1 MTQNPYQQGP
11 PPGYGQQP
19 PAGPPP
25 GWNQPQSSPPP
36 PWPQQPPAGY
46 PQGQPGYDY
55 PQNAPAQPGPP
66 PGPVQVSDDDF
77 ATPDAG
83 RPASGEQPALHQL
96 KNRLLLI
103 WPQRTGMAQNYNKDG
118 EEENVWFEAI
128 VCDGPP
134 IAEHIAGDT
143 DIATPFASGPK
154 QVPFFIAGLQ
164 SKGAMLDRLR
174 STSPGG
180 DQYGRPCLGRLVYQP
195 ARGRGKPWPT
205 LLDPT
210 DEDKALARQILP
222 LRAQLRAAAEPV
234 RQPQPDSFAPPVQ
247 SPGPPPAWA
256 QAPQP
261 QYQQPAGPPPGWPQQ
276 TPQGPPPGAPY
287 PPY

>member
-19 PAGPPP
+19 PAGWPA
-25 GWNQPQSSPPP
+25 PQYAEPI
-36 PWPQQPPAGY
+36 QQPPAGF
-46 PQGQPGYDY
+46 
-55 PQNAPAQPGPP
+55 PP
-66 PGPVQVSDDDF
+66 PQYGQAALPSDDEF

-103 WPQRTGMAQNYNKDG
+103 WPQRTGMAPNYNKDG

-261 QYQQPAGPPPGWPQQ
+261 QYQQPAGPPPGWNQQ
-276 TPQGPPPGAPY
+276 APQGPPPGY

>member
-25 GWNQPQSSPPP
+25 GWPQGPAYNQGQPGGGPPP
-36 PWPQQPPAGY
+36 AQY

-55 PQNAPAQPGPP
+55 PQNAPAYNQQPAAGTS
-66 PGPVQVSDDDF
+66 VTASDDEF

-103 WPQRTGMAQNYNKDG
+103 WPQRTGMADNYNKDG
-118 EEENVWFEAI
+118 QEENVWFEAI
-128 VCDGPP
+128 VCDGDP

-143 DIATPFASGPK
+143 DVRTPFAGGPK

-195 ARGRGKPWPT
+195 AKGRGKPWPT

-210 DEDKALARQILP
+210 DADKALARQILP
-222 LRAQLRAAAEPV
+222 MRTQLRAAAEPV

-247 SPGPPPAWA
+247 SAG
-256 QAPQP
+256 
-261 QYQQPAGPPPGWPQQ
+261 YGQQ
-276 TPQGPPPGAPY
+276 PQGPPPGQY